1 MDPKWILAVSSV
13 ISLCIAATVPIGIH
27 ISGALRDRRAREL
40 RASNLSVML
49 LAEAAG
55 QIRSLWAVQQCKE
68 RAMTR
73 ETMEQMEKFR
83 YRLELRKMPVFDAIT
98 SWIGDMPPSLAEK
111 FSQVYA
117 AKTQYAGM
125 LEQLYAA
132 DSVFIGKD
140 RYEGLAEMS
149 LALLRLIRQL
159 AKDVDDGDLSKQVI
173 ENIEEVLT
181 PPQQ

>member
-27 ISGALRDRRAREL
+27 ISGVLRDRRAREL
-40 RASNLSVML
+40 RASNLSTML

-68 RAMTR
+68 CAMNR

-83 YRLELRKMPVFDAIT
+83 YRLELRTMPVFDEIT
-98 SWIGDMPPSLAEK
+98 SWIGDMTPALAEK

-132 DSVFIGKD
+132 DSVFIAQH
-140 RYEGLAEMS
+140 RYESLAEMS

-159 AKDVDDGDLSKQVI
+159 AKDVDDSLSKQVI
-173 ENIEEVLT
+173 ENIDEVLA